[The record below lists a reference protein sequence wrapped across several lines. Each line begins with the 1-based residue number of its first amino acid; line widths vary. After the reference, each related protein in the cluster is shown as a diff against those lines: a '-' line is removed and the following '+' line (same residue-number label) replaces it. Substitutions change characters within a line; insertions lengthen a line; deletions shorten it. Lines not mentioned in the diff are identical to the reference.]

1 MGGNDGWSGRLL
13 TADPLAAEEPPGQKQ
28 KAACARQAFKQQ
40 GLRQGIPGRQQ
51 CGHGGGHKGQ
61 RRAAAAPAC
70 PGACQQPRK
79 AQPGSENSAARTG
92 TQVRCQAQPQP
103 HGSAGYR
110 TPFISGVGQQDA
122 QQSPA
127 DRQSQNFQILQGQQ

>member
-40 GLRQGIPGRQQ
+40 GLRRGSRAGSSAAM
-51 CGHGGGHKGQ
+51 
-61 RRAAAAPAC
+61 AAATKASAALLRPRAC

-92 TQVRCQAQPQP
+92 TQVRCQAQPNP
-103 HGSAGYR
+103 TEA
-110 TPFISGVGQQDA
+110 
-122 QQSPA
+122 PA
-127 DRQSQNFQILQGQQ
+127 TGPRS